1 MELQSPCSSYYA
13 LAERPLTHMT
23 RWVEPTL
30 QGREALPSSA
40 SLILLPNHSDSQEKA
55 QKGVANQ
62 ANSAWLAAPYS
73 I

>member
-1 MELQSPCSSYYA
+1 
-13 LAERPLTHMT
+13 MT